1 MRDKT
6 VQVSWTNKSSSQGIK
21 YSCIDMNQSM
31 IESLDNMISYANTTV
46 AIVLLFHKLWTNL
59 FKTAKHLNSFVL
71 YCRCYALTQRGARNT
86 GVHRSWWVVLVN
98 KSGNTDEY
106 VNEGFL
112 CRNREFGGI
121 SLASAYVLCP

>member
-1 MRDKT
+1 
-6 VQVSWTNKSSSQGIK
+6 
-21 YSCIDMNQSM
+21 MNQSM

-86 GVHRSWWVVLVN
+86 GADQSWWVVLFD
-98 KSGNTDEY
+98 KSCDTGRY
-106 VNEGFL
+106 VNEGSS
-112 CRNREFGGI
+112 I
-121 SLASAYVLCP
+121 